1 MIFCNR
7 IHWDWLHVPDSS
19 SKCLHIEPNKNP
31 FTAFETVSKWYSLV
45 AVVNIKRN
53 VFYKIRKYSKRNAF
67 AVFSC
72 QDVSAK
78 YADEYKKQQLIESI
92 FKYFIFIWERK
103 KSLQCSVLG
112 IFCIVKCYC
121 HDNTACVHYIYVL

>member
-1 MIFCNR
+1 MHHDYFEWAPCMETFGFFA
-7 IHWDWLHVPDSS
+7 
-19 SKCLHIEPNKNP
+19 KCVVAANAYILSQMKNP

-103 KSLQCSVLG
+103 KS
-112 IFCIVKCYC
+112 
-121 HDNTACVHYIYVL
+121 